1 MGQGGCLVNKVFKS
15 KNGDPS
21 LDPWQPCNMLGA
33 MEHACS
39 TSTGDKE
46 ITGTSWLAS
55 LAE

>member
-33 MEHACS
+33 IEHACS

-46 ITGTSWLAS
+46 ITGTRWLAS